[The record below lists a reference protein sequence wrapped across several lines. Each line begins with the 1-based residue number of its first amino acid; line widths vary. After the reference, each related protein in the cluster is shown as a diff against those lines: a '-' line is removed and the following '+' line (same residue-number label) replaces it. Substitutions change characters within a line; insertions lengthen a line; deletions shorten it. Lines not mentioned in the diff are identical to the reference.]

1 MGNICFFGCV
11 SNRVTTHEIKPF
23 KYDIEQNFDIEIF
36 NPINLG
42 NGVSSETFK
51 ISMDNLNLTCKKI
64 KKKYKSD
71 FQNEIK
77 VLREMQEQSYFPT
90 FHNAIEDKDFYYILY
105 DYIEGIDLYTMLQS
119 KKIDYTD
126 IKILAHIIR
135 QITLGLKQFFKFNYV
150 HLDLKLENIIINPKP
165 PYNIKIIDV
174 AFAKKIDSGVNKICI
189 LGTES
194 YISPEVLLYNR
205 YFHNTDVWSLGIIIY
220 ILITKNH
227 LFLPTDDYSFLEQM
241 KDYTNLRKFSPKYFK
256 IKEKD
261 NDLCDLLS
269 KMLVKNQP
277 FRIPIKGILKH
288 KFLVDNI

>member
-36 NPINLG
+36 NPKKLG

-51 ISMDNLNLTCKKI
+51 ISMDNLYLTCKKI
-64 KKKYKSD
+64 KKKYKKD
-71 FQNEIK
+71 FQNEIR
-77 VLREMQEQSYFPT
+77 VLKEMQEQSYFPT
-90 FHNAIEDKDFYYILY
+90 FHNAIEDKDFYYMLY
-105 DYIEGIDLYTMLQS
+105 DYIDGFDLYSMIEC

-135 QITLGLKQFFKFNYV
+135 EITLGLQQLFKFNYV
-150 HLDLKLENIIINPKP
+150 HLDLKLENVIINPNP
-165 PYNIKIIDV
+165 PHNIKIIDV
-174 AFAKKIDSGVNKICI
+174 AFAKKLDNGVNKVGI

-227 LFLPTDDYSFLEQM
+227 LFLPTVDYSFLEQM

>member
-11 SNRVTTHEIKPF
+11 SNKVTTNEIKPF
-23 KYDIEQNFDIEIF
+23 KYDIEHHFDIGVF
-36 NPINLG
+36 NPEILG

-51 ISMDNLNLTCKKI
+51 ISMDDLNLTCKKI
-64 KKKYKSD
+64 KKKYKTD

-77 VLREMQEQSYFPT
+77 VLKEMQEQSYFPT
-90 FHNAIEDKDFYYILY
+90 FHNAIEDKNYYYMMY
-105 DYIEGIDLYTMLQS
+105 DYIQGFDLYKMLQYN
-119 KKIDYTD
+119 KIDYRD

-135 QITLGLKQFFKFNYV
+135 EITLGLKQLFKFNYV
-150 HLDLKLENIIINPKP
+150 HLDLKLENVIINPEP

-174 AFAKKIDSGVNKICI
+174 AFAKKLDNGVNKVGL
-189 LGTES
+189 LGTKS

-220 ILITKNH
+220 ILITESH
-227 LFLPTDDYSFLEQM
+227 LFPDTPGYSFLERM
-241 KDYTNLRKFSPKYFK
+241 KDYTDLEKFSPKYFK

-288 KFLVDNI
+288 KFLVNNI

>member
-11 SNRVTTHEIKPF
+11 SNKVTTNEIKPF
-23 KYDIEQNFDIEIF
+23 KYDIEHHFDIGVF
-36 NPINLG
+36 NPEILG

-51 ISMDNLNLTCKKI
+51 ISMDDLNLTCKKI
-64 KKKYKSD
+64 KKKYKTD

-77 VLREMQEQSYFPT
+77 VLKEMQEQSYFPT
-90 FHNAIEDKDFYYILY
+90 FHNAIEDKNYYYMMY
-105 DYIEGIDLYTMLQS
+105 DYIQGFDLYNMLQCN
-119 KKIDYTD
+119 KIDYTD
-126 IKILAHIIR
+126 TKILAHIIR
-135 QITLGLKQFFKFNYV
+135 EVTLGLKQLFKFNYV
-150 HLDLKLENIIINPKP
+150 HLDLKLENIIINPEP

-174 AFAKKIDSGVNKICI
+174 AFAKKLDNGVNKVGV
-189 LGTES
+189 LGTKS

-227 LFLPTDDYSFLEQM
+227 LFPDTPSYSFLEQM
-241 KDYTNLRKFSPKYFK
+241 KDYTDLEKFSPKYFK

-288 KFLVDNI
+288 KFLVNNI